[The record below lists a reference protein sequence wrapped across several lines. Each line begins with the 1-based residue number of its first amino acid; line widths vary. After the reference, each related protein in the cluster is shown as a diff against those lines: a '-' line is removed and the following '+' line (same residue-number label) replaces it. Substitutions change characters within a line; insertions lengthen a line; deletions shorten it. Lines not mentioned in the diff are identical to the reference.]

1 MAKVNDAWG
10 IEVGANALKAI
21 RLAIGEDGAV
31 HVIDHDIMEFKNVL
45 TTPDIDVDD
54 AIQVQLDKFL
64 AAHDVTKCSI
74 VVSLPGHMAFA
85 RFAKLPPVEA
95 KKIPDIVKFEAVQQI
110 PFPIHQVSWDYQVFQ
125 EEDSP
130 DVEVGI
136 FAITHDRV
144 SEFLNNYRAVN
155 LDVDCLTL
163 SPLAVYN
170 ALYYDMDL
178 NVDSPGYIFMD
189 IGTTAT
195 DVIIVEN
202 GRIWLRTLPIG
213 GNNFTDALVK
223 SFKLSFS
230 KAEKL
235 KREAGTSKYARQI
248 FQATRPVFADLVQE
262 MQRSLGFYQ
271 SLNRDAEL
279 TKLIGVGSTFKLP
292 GLIKFLKQQL
302 QMEVIRPNKFERLEI
317 EDKREADFSKNAMMM
332 ATAYGL
338 ALQGLELERVSAN
351 VMPSY
356 IIKQR
361 LWRSK
366 QPFFGAAAAVMLAA
380 SAGAFYTLWS
390 QEGAHAEAQ
399 KLGDDKIKQVDRMAK
414 GFQTELEKLSRV
426 DKRHRIENLRR
437 ILDYRSVWP
446 QVIADI
452 SAACK
457 DFMPEDQRAIFND
470 EDATKVLTIPRPDRW
485 QIVVN
490 EITGGYRVNGP
501 APFKAQPRG
510 SKLTTT
516 EDEVWG
522 APAGAPATAGE
533 PGDDDSEAG
542 PRPPVPVAPGIGG
555 DSKVKIITSQRQ
567 GPEFVVTL
575 KGYTTIKQAPR
586 HLNQKL
592 LEWFK
597 QNAKQKGR
605 AYEIMVTKSS
615 LISVNPMP
623 DNAKNAKKKAEI
635 EGPVAPNKVATGPV
649 IPNFGNRPNRFRPGA
664 EGDDP
669 KDPKKSSIKLS
680 EEDLDD
686 LLPVRPTADEV
697 RTTDWEFEIQ
707 ILIQL
712 KRITESRLTGDE
724 PKPEAE

>member
-21 RLAIGEDGAV
+21 RLAIDEEGGV
-31 HVIDHDIMEFKNVL
+31 HIVDHDVMKFKNVL
-45 TTPDIDVDD
+45 TTPDIDVED
-54 AIQVQLDKFL
+54 AVQVQLDKFL
-64 AAHDVTKCSI
+64 ATHDTTKCA
-74 VVSLPGHMAFA
+74 VCVSLPGHMAFA
-85 RFAKLPPVEA
+85 RFAKLPPVEP

-110 PFPIHQVSWDYQVFQ
+110 PFPIHQVSWDYQIFQ

-170 ALYYDMDL
+170 ALYYDLDL
-178 NVDSPGYIFMD
+178 DVDSPGYIFMD

-223 SFKLSFS
+223 SFKLSFT

-235 KREAGTSKYARQI
+235 KREAATSKYARQI

-302 QMEVIRPNKFERLEI
+302 QLDVIRPNKFEQVEI
-317 EDKREADFSKNAMMM
+317 DPKREADISKNAMVLT
-332 ATAYGL
+332 TAYGL
-338 ALQGLELERVSAN
+338 ALQGLGLERVSAN

-361 LWRSK
+361 LWRAK
-366 QPFFGAAAAVMLAA
+366 QAWFGAAAAVMLAA
-380 SAGAFYTLWS
+380 TAGSFYTLWS
-390 QEGAHAEAQ
+390 QKSAHAEA
-399 KLGDDKIKQVDRMAK
+399 KKQGESNIQRVDRMAK
-414 GFQTELEKLSRV
+414 GYVDQLNQLNRV
-426 DKRHRIENLRR
+426 DQRQRIENLRR

-446 QVIADI
+446 LVCADI

-457 DFMPEDQRAIFND
+457 DFMPPHQREKFAEGEKEI
-470 EDATKVLTIPRPDRW
+470 VSIPRNDRW
-485 QIVVN
+485 QVVVEN
-490 EITGGYRVNGP
+490 ISARYRVNGAGP
-501 APFKAQPRG
+501 AFQPNKLV
-510 SKLTTT
+510 SKLTNT
-516 EDEVWG
+516 EDDVWG
-522 APAGAPATAGE
+522 AAAAAAAAGTEAPTEEGE
-533 PGDDDSEAG
+533 GLSPPPPPRSPGSSDD
-542 PRPPVPVAPGIGG
+542 
-555 DSKVKIITSQRQ
+555 KNKIIKSTRQ
-567 GPEFVVTL
+567 GPEFVVTIE
-575 KGYTTIKQAPR
+575 GYTTIKEAPR
-586 HLNQKL
+586 HLNEKFL
-592 LEWFK
+592 AWFK
-597 QNAKQKGR
+597 QNAKQENR
-605 AYEIMVTKSS
+605 PYEIVVTEESM
-615 LISVNPMP
+615 ISVNPMP
-623 DNAKNAKKKAEI
+623 QKADEKTGPI
-635 EGPVAPNKVATGPV
+635 VAEGTEPVAPQTVL
-649 IPNFGNRPNRFRPGA
+649 PNFGRGPDFGTPDAKRDERRNA
-664 EGDDP
+664 TAD
-669 KDPKKSSIKLS
+669 KKSK
-680 EEDLDD
+680 EEFED
-686 LLPVRPTADEV
+686 LLPQRPTAEEE
-697 RTTDWEFEIQ
+697 RQTDWQFEIQ
-707 ILIQL
+707 ILVQL
-712 KRITESRLTGDE
+712 KPMTKSRLADVP
-724 PKPEAE
+724 PKSEAE